1 MSWKSVLSLFNRDDL
16 YTQALEESHQM
27 LDIGLKMFDAS
38 VESLRR
44 FDDGTIPVD
53 VYAMDK
59 QVNRFERDVRRK
71 VMTHLTVSGPAD
83 LSSGLI
89 LVSVV
94 IDIERIGDYAK
105 NIYDLA
111 RWHPRRLEA
120 GSLESEVADIEQR
133 VGELF
138 RVMVDAFKTSDV
150 DKARK
155 IMVDYKE
162 KLSADCERLVMRIV
176 GGEVTD
182 LSPGDTAAL
191 VLYIRYLKRISAHSR
206 NLVSGIVN
214 PFHRIGYREKSPK
227 SPDEA

>member
-1 MSWKSVLSLFNRDDL
+1 MSWRNVLSLFNRDDL
-16 YTQALEESHQM
+16 YTQALEEAHEM

-44 FDDGTIPVD
+44 HDDGAMPMVD

-59 QVNRFERDVRRK
+59 EVNRAERDVRKK
-71 VMTHLTVSGPAD
+71 VMMHLTVSGPAD
-83 LSSGLI
+83 LASGLV

-120 GSLESEVADIEQR
+120 GSLEAQVADIERR
-133 VGELF
+133 VGRLF
-138 RVMVDAFKTSDV
+138 GEMVVAFKASDV
-150 DKARK
+150 EMARA
-155 IMVDYKE
+155 IMLEYKE
-162 KLSADCERLVMRIV
+162 HLSTDCERVVMQIV
-176 GGEVTD
+176 AGEVTD
-182 LSPGDTAAL
+182 LSPGDAATL
-191 VLYIRYLKRISAHSR
+191 VLYVRYLKRVSAHAR

-214 PFHRIGYREKSPK
+214 PFHRIGYKEKKPK
-227 SPDEA
+227 SEY

>member
-1 MSWKSVLSLFNRDDL
+1 MSWKNVLSLFRKDDL
-16 YTQALEESHQM
+16 YTQALLESHMM
-27 LDIGLKMFDAS
+27 LDIDLKMFEAS

-44 FDDGTIPVD
+44 YDDGTLPVD

-59 QVNRFERDVRRK
+59 QVNRYERDVRRK

-83 LSSGLI
+83 VASGLV

-111 RWHPRRLEA
+111 RFHPRRLEA
-120 GSLESEVADIEQR
+120 GSLEAEVSDVETR

-138 RVMVDAFKTSDV
+138 RLMVDAFKANDV
-150 DKARK
+150 ELARK
-155 IMVDYKE
+155 IMRDYKE
-162 KLSADCERLVMRIV
+162 KLSTDCENIVKRIIT
-176 GGEVTD
+176 GEASD
-182 LSPGDTAAL
+182 LSAGDAASL
-191 VLYIRYLKRISAHSR
+191 ALYIRYLKRIGAHSR

-214 PFHRIGYREKSPK
+214 PFHRIGYKEKPE
-227 SPDEA
+227 DRV